1 MVRTLLGER
10 VRKAR
15 NEKGWSQATL
25 AETSGLSLRYVGQL
39 EAGEANV
46 SLDRLGQVAGAL
58 EVSLTFLVAGLG
70 PVHDPVDQIAMGVRS
85 LPDTTQRDLADSI
98 QRRPHKVSLIGLRGA
113 GKSTIG
119 RLVAEQWG
127 RPFID
132 LNEQV
137 TRASGMTIAEVFE
150 FHGETR
156 YHQLC
161 VEALERIMV
170 APTPS
175 IVEVGGSVVL
185 HPDAWNLLERHSHII
200 WLSAT
205 PEDHLARVTAQGD
218 LRPMEGRQD
227 ALGELQQILTSRR
240 SFYARADQEIDTTR
254 GLQEAIQDVLT
265 RCQSLDTAS

>member
-15 NEKGWSQATL
+15 NEKGWSQAML

-39 EAGEANV
+39 ESGEANV

-70 PVHDPVDQIAMGVRS
+70 PVHDVIDQIAMGARS
-85 LPDTTQRDLADSI
+85 LPDTAQRDMADSI

-127 RPFID
+127 RPFIQLD
-132 LNEQV
+132 EEV
-137 TRASGMTIAEVFE
+137 IRDSGMTLADLFE
-150 FHGETR
+150 FHGEAR
-156 YHQLC
+156 YHEIC
-161 VEALERIMV
+161 IHALERIMV

-175 IVEVGGSVVL
+175 IIEVGGSAVL
-185 HPDAWNLLERHSHII
+185 HPDAWSLLERHSHII

-205 PEDHLARVTAQGD
+205 PDEHLSRVTAQGD
-218 LRPMEGRQD
+218 LRPMEGHQN
-227 ALGELQQILTSRR
+227 ALGELQRILASRR
-240 SFYARADQEIDTTR
+240 SFYARADQQVDTTK
-254 GLQEAIQDVLT
+254 GLQEAVQEVLT
-265 RCQSLDTAS
+265 RCQSLPAAS